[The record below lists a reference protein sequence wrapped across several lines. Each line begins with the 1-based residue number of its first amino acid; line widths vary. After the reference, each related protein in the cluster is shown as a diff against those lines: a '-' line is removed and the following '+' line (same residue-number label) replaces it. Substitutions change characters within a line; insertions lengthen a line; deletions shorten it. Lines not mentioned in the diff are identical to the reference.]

1 MRDRERGS
9 ARARTASLPGAG
21 WLGGLRGEPNTR
33 GDTVRMPLADVEGC
47 ALCAGKEAA
56 AGRLWVAE
64 HAAKRQESPVSLG
77 LSDQGGIRP
86 RAQAWE
92 PLWVPEVR
100 PTCNKLR
107 LGRTWG
113 HSLHKVALCPSD
125 SIIQ

>member
-1 MRDRERGS
+1 MRDGGRGA

-21 WLGGLRGEPNTR
+21 WLGGLRGEPNTQ
-33 GDTVRMPLADVEGC
+33 GDTVRVPLADVEGC
-47 ALCAGKEAA
+47 ALRAGKE
-56 AGRLWVAE
+56 AE

-77 LSDQGGIRP
+77 LSDRGGIRP

-113 HSLHKVALCPSD
+113 HFLHKVALCPSD